1 MVGLG
6 TQLATLARSPSHQ
19 DTQVFDFI
27 SLVEKQ
33 TFKSNQV
40 VCSNGSRCFPS
51 LLLGLA
57 IPGLAAVPR
66 YIYIAATLLTP
77 CRFNSEVEVTLL
89 LPHHTLGEVEKLLG
103 LEETRVAEKE
113 PEKEESGQKKP
124 RKLKQFTLQ
133 QQVEILDELVATGG
147 NKYRQVKM
155 KMKSQK
161 SK

>member
-1 MVGLG
+1 M
-6 TQLATLARSPSHQ
+6 A
-19 DTQVFDFI
+19 
-27 SLVEKQ
+27 
-33 TFKSNQV
+33 
-40 VCSNGSRCFPS
+40 
-51 LLLGLA
+51 
-57 IPGLAAVPR
+57 
-66 YIYIAATLLTP
+66 LLTP
-77 CRFNSEVEVTLL
+77 FNKSSRFNSEVEVTLL